1 MAKLKHEKYI
11 NRHKP
16 PFRQSFGH
24 AWDGICWTVL
34 HERTLQIHLLA
45 TIVVTMAGLIL
56 RLTAG
61 EWLALLIFFT
71 LVPTIELINTAIE
84 IMCNIMRDELHLD
97 YAATKLP
104 RDMLAGAVLY
114 STIGAVIAG
123 LVIFLPKICTLLIHL
138 TVI

>member
-1 MAKLKHEKYI
+1 MSKLKHEKYI

-24 AWDGICWTVL
+24 AWDGIWWTVL
-34 HERTLQIHLLA
+34 HERNLQIHLLA
-45 TIVVTMAGLIL
+45 TIVTTMVGLIL
-56 RLTAG
+56 HLSAC
-61 EWLALLIFFT
+61 EWLVLLIFFT
-71 LVPTIELINTAIE
+71 LVPAIELINTAIE

-114 STIGAVIAG
+114 SSIGAVLSG
-123 LVIFLPKICTLLIHL
+123 LIIFLPKIIALLPQLARI
-138 TVI
+138 